1 MNSQSIATYIANLE
15 KENAELKERLR
26 KCEEEKSI
34 LEYETMLHY
43 AEVSDNESVA
53 SDSEYETETESE
65 SESESDDYFVCYN
78 LPLTH
83 AFDDLAQEEENGFNK
98 SVYERAANIIYHLD
112 FKLRNG
118 KQIAHLPGIGKGVIR
133 KINEF
138 LETGEIK
145 SVKRFATNENIAEQL
160 DLLARVEKDTHKSEA
175 YKTREA
181 KSQKTWKYKPNE
193 KTTFSMRWLR
203 KLVSDSS
210 SECDVIKMSLSQLM
224 EHYNSF
230 VTEVGAP
237 QHLLYTDN
245 ERGISGKSTR
255 SFGWFMR
262 DLIKVQKVPFTKT
275 RIQKGGK
282 DIVGYTYVAR
292 DIGNVVRG

>member
-1 MNSQSIATYIANLE
+1 MLTTMNNQSTQSKMNSQSIATYIANLE

-65 SESESDDYFVCYN
+65 SESDDYFVCYN
-78 LPLTH
+78 LPLTN
-83 AFDDLAQEEENGFNK
+83 AFDHLAQEEENEFKK

-112 FKLRNG
+112 FKLTSG
-118 KQIAHLPGIGKGVIR
+118 EQISHMHGIGRSVIR

-145 SVKRFATNENIAEQL
+145 SVKTFATNENIAEQL

-175 YKTREA
+175 YKKATDA
-181 KSQKTWKYKPNE
+181 I
-193 KTTFSMRWLR
+193 R
-203 KLVSDSS
+203 KLQF
-210 SECDVIKMSLSQLM
+210 E
-224 EHYNSF
+224 
-230 VTEVGAP
+230 VTNGTE
-237 QHLLYTDN
+237 
-245 ERGISGKSTR
+245 ISKGPR
-255 SFGWFMR
+255 
-262 DLIKVQKVPFTKT
+262 KVPG
-275 RIQKGGK
+275 IGKGIANK
-282 DIVGYTYVAR
+282 IDEYIVTGQ
-292 DIGNVVRG
+292 IKKLSG

>member
-53 SDSEYETETESE
+53 SDSEYETESE

-78 LPLTH
+78 LPLTD
-83 AFDDLAQEEENGFNK
+83 AFDDLAQEEENEFKK

-112 FKLRNG
+112 FKLTSG
-118 KQIAHLPGIGKGVIR
+118 EQISHMHGIGKSVIR

-145 SVKRFATNENIAEQL
+145 SVKTFATNENIAEQL

-175 YKTREA
+175 Y
-181 KSQKTWKYKPNE
+181 E
-193 KTTFSMRWLR
+193 KAADAIR
-203 KLVSDSS
+203 KLNF
-210 SECDVIKMSLSQLM
+210 E
-224 EHYNSF
+224 
-230 VTEVGAP
+230 VTNGTE
-237 QHLLYTDN
+237 
-245 ERGISGKSTR
+245 ISKGPR
-255 SFGWFMR
+255 
-262 DLIKVQKVPFTKT
+262 KVPG
-275 RIQKGGK
+275 IGKGIANK
-282 DIVGYTYVAR
+282 IDEYIVTGQ
-292 DIGNVVRG
+292 IKKLSG

>member
-53 SDSEYETETESE
+53 SDSEYETESE

-78 LPLTH
+78 LPLTN
-83 AFDDLAQEEENGFNK
+83 AFDDLAQEEENEYKK

-112 FKLRNG
+112 FKLTNG

-145 SVKRFATNENIAEQL
+145 RFKTFATNENIAEQL
-160 DLLARVEKDTHKSEA
+160 DLLACVEKDTHKSEA
-175 YKTREA
+175 YKKGAEA
-181 KSQKTWKYKPNE
+181 I
-193 KTTFSMRWLR
+193 R
-203 KLVSDSS
+203 KLNFEVTNGSD
-210 SECDVIKMSLSQLM
+210 
-224 EHYNSF
+224 
-230 VTEVGAP
+230 
-237 QHLLYTDN
+237 
-245 ERGISGKSTR
+245 ISKGPH
-255 SFGWFMR
+255 
-262 DLIKVQKVPFTKT
+262 KVPG
-275 RIQKGGK
+275 IGKGIANKIDEYIVTGK
-282 DIVGYTYVAR
+282 IKNLGR
-292 DIGNVVRG
+292 LNIGPRRVVK

>member
-26 KCEEEKSI
+26 KCEEEKAI

-78 LPLTH
+78 LPLTN
-83 AFDDLAQEEENGFNK
+83 AFDHLAQEEENEFKK

-112 FKLRNG
+112 FKLTSG
-118 KQIAHLPGIGKGVIR
+118 EQISHIYGIGKSVIR

-145 SVKRFATNENIAEQL
+145 SVKTFATNENIAEQL

-175 YKTREA
+175 YKKA
-181 KSQKTWKYKPNE
+181 ADAI
-193 KTTFSMRWLR
+193 R
-203 KLVSDSS
+203 KLQFEVTNGTEISKGPRKVHGIGKGIANKID
-210 SECDVIKMSLSQLM
+210 EYIVTGQIKKLS
-224 EHYNSF
+224 
-230 VTEVGAP
+230 G
-237 QHLLYTDN
+237 
-245 ERGISGKSTR
+245 
-255 SFGWFMR
+255 
-262 DLIKVQKVPFTKT
+262 
-275 RIQKGGK
+275 
-282 DIVGYTYVAR
+282 
-292 DIGNVVRG
+292 

>member
-15 KENAELKERLR
+15 KENAELKERLH

-65 SESESDDYFVCYN
+65 SESDDYFVCYN
-78 LPLTH
+78 LPLTD
-83 AFDDLAQEEENGFNK
+83 AFDDLAQEEENEFKK

-112 FKLRNG
+112 FKLSNG

-145 SVKRFATNENIAEQL
+145 RFKTFTTNENIAEQL
-160 DLLARVEKDTHKSEA
+160 DLLACVEKDTHKSEA
-175 YKTREA
+175 YKKGAEA
-181 KSQKTWKYKPNE
+181 I
-193 KTTFSMRWLR
+193 R
-203 KLVSDSS
+203 KLNFEVTNGT
-210 SECDVIKMSLSQLM
+210 EISQ
-224 EHYNSF
+224 
-230 VTEVGAP
+230 GP
-237 QHLLYTDN
+237 
-245 ERGISGKSTR
+245 R
-255 SFGWFMR
+255 
-262 DLIKVQKVPFTKT
+262 KVPG
-275 RIQKGGK
+275 IGKGIANKIDEYIVTGK
-282 DIVGYTYVAR
+282 IKNLGR
-292 DIGNVVRG
+292 LNIGPRRVVK